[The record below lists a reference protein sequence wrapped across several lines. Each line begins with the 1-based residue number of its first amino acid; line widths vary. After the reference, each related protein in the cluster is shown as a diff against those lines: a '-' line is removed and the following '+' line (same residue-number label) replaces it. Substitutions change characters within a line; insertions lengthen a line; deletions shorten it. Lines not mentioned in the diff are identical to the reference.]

1 MAHSALVDVADAVFK
16 ILNVPSLTA
25 PDPIGAGATGG
36 VTDQPV
42 VSGSQSFP
50 FVWYELAAERMVGAL
65 GAGPW
70 LLEVD
75 VRVHVFSQAAGMQEA
90 QAIIQEAIRLLRV
103 SRGVVTGWSTWY
115 QPHDATLTLPFELL
129 NGVPVRELV
138 GEGRWYVEEA

>member
-1 MAHSALVDVADAVFK
+1 V
-16 ILNVPSLTA
+16 LNVPSLTA
-25 PDPIGAGATGG
+25 PDPIGAGCTGG

-42 VSGSQSFP
+42 VTGPQSFP

-75 VRVHVFSQAAGMQEA
+75 VRVHVFSQASGMQEG
-90 QAIIQEAIRLLRV
+90 QQILQEVIRLMRQAV
-103 SRGVVTGWSTWY
+103 NPAVKGWSTWY
-115 QPHDATLTLPFELL
+115 SPHDAAITLPFELL

-138 GEGRWYVEEA
+138 AEGRWYVEEAA

>member
-42 VSGSQSFP
+42 VTGPQSFP

-70 LLEVD
+70 LLEID
-75 VRVHVFSQAAGMQEA
+75 LRVHVFSQAPGMDEA
-90 QAIIQEAIRLLRV
+90 QTIIQEAIPLV
-103 SRGVVTGWSTWY
+103 PAWGGV
-115 QPHDATLTLPFELL
+115 LTP
-129 NGVPVRELV
+129 
-138 GEGRWYVEEA
+138 